1 MKTKEIFANGLFKQN
16 PVLKLVLGTCSVLA
30 LSDKAINGIGMGL
43 AVMFVLVCS
52 NVIISLLRKIIP
64 DRVRIPAYV
73 MVIATFVTIVKMVLV
88 YFSAQSAIVLQ
99 IYDAMGVYLPL
110 IVVNCIILARAEA
123 FASQSTVGESALDGV
138 AMGLGYTLI
147 LTLMGIVREIL
158 GYGSIFGKQLWKF
171 SIGFFAQPAGA
182 FLTYGL
188 FIAVFTLCIDRI
200 NKSRKMKLEPI
211 QDETVKEDN

>member
-158 GYGSIFGKQLWKF
+158 GYGSIFGKQLWEF

-188 FIAVFTLCIDRI
+188 FIAVFTLCIDKI
-200 NKSRKMKLEPI
+200 NKSKKMKLEPI

>member
-188 FIAVFTLCIDRI
+188 FIAVFTLCIDKI
-200 NKSRKMKLEPI
+200 NKSKKMKLEPI